1 MLSTK
6 TQRSFS
12 TDPTLIG
19 SLFNLLETGFPGI
32 GEARSRSEELGITWE
47 EGSTPF
53 VLFDG
58 VKVIGHVG
66 VLELPLFLGGKK
78 HKVGGIHAVCTRP
91 EYRNRGHFWALM
103 KDALRFCEQRYETL
117 VLFTAQPELYEPFGF
132 VTIQEFVFKTKWSSD
147 SKSGDFRLLN
157 LKASSDL
164 GILHRL
170 IETRK
175 AVSDVLGIGPE
186 KGVFFFNEGRAPLYY
201 SKTMDVIA
209 SIENTGSHLHLY
221 DIVGPRICK
230 LSELTQKLNHRI
242 EEVSIYFSPDQ
253 LEVSAQAEPLLF
265 QGDSYLMVKGSLKF
279 RGLEFMWPR
288 SSRC

>member
-1 MLSTK
+1 MSC
-6 TQRSFS
+6 TQTQTSFS
-12 TDPTLIG
+12 NDPSLIVA
-19 SLFNLLETGFPGI
+19 LFELLETSFPGI
-32 GEARSRSEELGITWE
+32 GEARTRSEELGSTWE

-58 VKVIGHVG
+58 VKAISHVG
-66 VLELPLFLGGKK
+66 VLELPLFLGGKE

-91 EYRNRGHFWALM
+91 EYRKRGHFRALM

-117 VLFTAQPELYEPFGF
+117 VLFTAQPELYESFGF
-132 VTIQEFVFKTKWSSD
+132 VTIQESVFKTKWSSD

-157 LKASSDL
+157 LKDSSDL

-170 IETRK
+170 IQTRK

-201 SKTMDVIA
+201 SKTLDVIA
-209 SIENTGSHLHLY
+209 SIENTGSYLHLY
-221 DIVGPRICK
+221 DVVGPRICT
-230 LSELTQKLNHRI
+230 LSELTQQLNHRI
-242 EEVSIYFSPDQ
+242 EGVSIYFSPDQ
-253 LEVSAQAEPLLF
+253 LEVTAQAESILF
-265 QGDSYLMVKGSLKF
+265 QGDSYLMVKGSLIF